1 MRKLKTSLLCSLLGA
16 AVTLTMLTGCA
27 AGSNV
32 PEASAGESKESLPVT
47 RADAVPQH
55 SWQYEVSFP
64 DWKGKP
70 DNSLAMNSMVSFEG
84 RHGQGNLY
92 IAPSDGVAS
101 FSVYINDHPVDTS
114 EMEAG
119 AVYEIDF
126 SGAAIDGINTI
137 QVTDILP
144 AEDAQKVGVYI
155 PYPTVLE
162 GTLEEA
168 GISEQSISLISDLI
182 ESDIEHGFT
191 SAQLSI
197 IRHGRLVYENAWG
210 SLNSYNQDGTPIP
223 EEDRKP
229 VTKDTLY
236 DLASVTKMFG
246 VNYALQKLVTDGKLD
261 LDSRVCDYLGPQFY
275 EDTIEIIYTDGVNP
289 DMEVQKEWKKSLTLR
304 DLLRHQGGFPAD
316 PRYFN
321 PHLNTEKQEFDPTG
335 TNKLY
340 VGNGGDEETKK
351 ATVEGICMTP
361 LMYEPGTKTVYSDV
375 DYMVLGFV
383 IEQVIGTDLDTYI
396 KSAFLEPMGLTHV
409 TYAPLDHGFTPDDC
423 AATELNGNTRDGV
436 VDFPGIRTETLQGT
450 VHDEK
455 AYYSMGGVSGHAGLF
470 ANATDLAKLASV
482 MLTGGYGDNRF
493 FSRAV
498 MDAFTGAKKESAANW
513 GLGWWRQGE
522 HQRDWYFGTQA
533 SSDTIGH
540 QGWTGTLIMIDPSRD
555 LVVAYLTNKL
565 NTPVTDNKSDPNKFN
580 GNWYTASTL
589 GFVPQILSVGMDS
602 GRDVSGQL
610 LSLVFSMTEDTLK
623 FIPAGASADHPS
635 VRSAESLISVYK
647 AMGQKS
653 GSSDIEEKAAVL
665 QEKLDSLVK

>member
-1 MRKLKTSLLCSLLGA
+1 MRKLKTPLLCSLLGV
-16 AVTLTMLTGCA
+16 AVTLSLLTGCA
-27 AGSNV
+27 AGSDV
-32 PEASAGESKESLPVT
+32 SEASAAGKKEAFPIVK
-47 RADAVPQH
+47 AEAVPEH
-55 SWQYEVSFP
+55 SWQYAVSFP

-84 RHGQGNLY
+84 RHGQGSLY
-92 IAPSDGVAS
+92 IVPSDNVGS
-101 FSVYINDHPVDTS
+101 FSVYINDHPVDTTD
-114 EMEAG
+114 MEPG

-126 SGAAIDGINTI
+126 SGAAIDG
-137 QVTDILP
+137 
-144 AEDAQKVGVYI
+144 
-155 PYPTVLE
+155 E

-168 GISEQSISLISDLI
+168 GISEQSVGLISDLI
-182 ESDIEHGFT
+182 ESDIAHGFT

-197 IRHGRLVYENAWG
+197 IRNGRLVYENAWG

-223 EEDRKP
+223 EEERKP
-229 VTKDTLY
+229 VTTDTLY

-246 VNYALQKLVTDGKLD
+246 VNYALQKLVTDGDLD
-261 LDSRVCDYLGPQFY
+261 LDARVSDYLGPQFY
-275 EDTIEIIYTDGVNP
+275 EDTIEINYEKRENP
-289 DMEVQKEWKKSLTLR
+289 GIEVQKEWKKSLTLR

-321 PHLNTEKQEFDPTG
+321 PHLNTEKQEFDPQS
-335 TNKLY
+335 TNKLF
-340 VGNGGDEETKK
+340 VGNGADEETKN
-351 ATVEGICMTP
+351 ATIKGICMTP
-361 LMYEPGTKTVYSDV
+361 LMYEPGTETLYSDV

-383 IEQVIGTDLDTYI
+383 IEQVTGTDLDTYL
-396 KSAFLEPMGLTHV
+396 KTTFLEPMGLTHI
-409 TYAPLDHGFTPDDC
+409 TYAPLDHGFTAEDC

-436 VDFPGIRTETLQGT
+436 VDFPGIRTQTLQGT

-498 MDAFTGAKKESAANW
+498 MDAFTGAKKENAANW
-513 GLGWWRQGE
+513 GLGWWRQGD

-540 QGWTGTLIMIDPSRD
+540 QGWTGTLIMIDPTRD

-565 NTPVTDNKSDPNKFN
+565 NTPVTDNSKDPNKFN
-580 GNWYTASTL
+580 GNWYTASSL

-623 FIPAGASADHPS
+623 FIPAGVSKEHPS
-635 VRSAESLISVYK
+635 VRSAESLLSLYTS
-647 AMGQKS
+647 MGEKS
-653 GSSDIEEKAAVL
+653 GSSDYEEKAAFL